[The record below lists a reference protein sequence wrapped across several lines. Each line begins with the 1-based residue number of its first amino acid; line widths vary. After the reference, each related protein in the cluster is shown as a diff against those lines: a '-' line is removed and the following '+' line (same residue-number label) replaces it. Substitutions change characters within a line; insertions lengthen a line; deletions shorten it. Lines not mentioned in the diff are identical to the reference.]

1 MRRKLVARHAIN
13 RLMRLLRATSNPQMQ
28 LAIAQVL
35 CNLAVDRSSPR
46 PRPPCNARVGVDL
59 PLRAHIH
66 VRAETAQ
73 EVIVSQRAIINII
86 DLLVESNSRE
96 LHTEVVSTLL
106 NASKNGAPPYR
117 THARTHART
126 HTQGRERERELLT

>member
-1 MRRKLVARHAIN
+1 
-13 RLMRLLRATSNPQMQ
+13 MQ

-46 PRPPCNARVGVDL
+46 PPCSARVGVDL
-59 PLRAHIH
+59 PLRTHIH

-106 NASKNGAPPYR
+106 NASKNGAPLYH
-117 THARTHART
+117 THA
-126 HTQGRERERELLT
+126 QRESC